1 MNKRSFLKML
11 LMLQAHNYNHCIS
24 AETLSE
30 NIELNTKDVMLH
42 TIKRFHSHVK
52 ILAKGNVLH
61 H

>member
-1 MNKRSFLKML
+1 ML